1 LGGLD
6 KYEPRDGILRQ
17 TVSGGTAV
25 IGYSVGQLECLYNTA
40 RRLRFDCEN
49 DWLIM
54 LIGKSMRL
62 PNLSRCAFSWLK
74 QETFLVPIYIEL
86 ELPCLR
92 VNVSVDSTR

>member
-62 PNLSRCAFSWLK
+62 P
-74 QETFLVPIYIEL
+74 FLVPIYIEL

-92 VNVSVDSTR
+92 VNVSVKSTW